1 VRAIFRIAI
10 TVAAVGPVGCANTWD
25 TLGNRSWRKDFLD
38 NPIRA
43 TVRPE
48 DPLTI
53 LRTNPDDGEGRAKA
67 MRRLDEPITH
77 GRDQTE
83 QVEALGYLKDAATTD
98 PSPVVRAAAIDALGR
113 FEDPRVPEI
122 LAAAFHQA
130 DGPDAKPATDA
141 RLPGMLAARGGLYG
155 PTGFSPEVATM
166 IRVKAVDALAKTG
179 RPEAVAFLA
188 ELALPKPDAD
198 PVETRDVRV
207 AAVRGLATIRRP
219 EAVHALS
226 RVLAAEQGRDTAVV
240 SHAHSGLKDLT
251 GHDLPADPDQWN
263 AVVQAGFEVKP
274 ERTAIQRAVDWISP

>member
-1 VRAIFRIAI
+1 M
-10 TVAAVGPVGCANTWD
+10 AAVGPVGCANTWD
-25 TLGNRSWRKDFLD
+25 NLGNRSWRNDFLD

-53 LRTNPDDGEGRAKA
+53 LRTKPDDGEARAKA

-77 GRDQTE
+77 GRDPAEQTE
-83 QVEALGYLKDAATTD
+83 ALEFLRTAATTD
-98 PSPVVRAAAIDALGR
+98 QSPVVRAAAIDCLGR

-130 DGPDAKPATDA
+130 AGPDAKPATDS
-141 RLPGMLAARGGLYG
+141 RLPGMLSARSGLFG
-155 PTGFSPEVATM
+155 PTGYSPEVATM
-166 IRVKAVDALAKTG
+166 LRLKAIDALAKTG

-188 ELALPKPDAD
+188 ELALPKPDTD
-198 PVETRDVRV
+198 PAETRDVRV
-207 AAVRGLATIRRP
+207 AAVRGLATMRRP

-226 RVLAAEQGRDTAVV
+226 RVLAAEKGRDAAVV
-240 SHAHSGLKDLT
+240 SRAHTGLKDLT
-251 GHDLPADPDQWN
+251 GRDLPPDPQQWN
-263 AVVQAGFEVKP
+263 EVVQAGFEVKP

>member
-1 VRAIFRIAI
+1 LAL
-10 TVAAVGPVGCANTWD
+10 TAAVPLGCANTWD

-38 NPIRA
+38 NPLRA
-43 TVRPE
+43 TVRPD

-53 LRTNPDDGEGRAKA
+53 LRTKPDDGEARARA

-77 GRDQTE
+77 GRDQAE
-83 QVEALGYLKDAATTD
+83 QTEALDYLKTAATSD

-130 DGPDAKPATDA
+130 AGPDAKPATDS
-141 RLPGMLAARGGLYG
+141 RLPGMLSARGGLYG
-155 PTGFSPEVATM
+155 PTGFSPDVATM
-166 IRVKAVDALAKTG
+166 LRVKAVDALAKTG

-207 AAVRGLATIRRP
+207 AAVRGLAGIRRP

-226 RVLAAEQGRDTAVV
+226 RVLAAERGRDAAVV
-240 SHAHSGLKDLT
+240 SRAHAGLKDLT
-251 GHDLPADPDQWN
+251 GHDLPADPEQWN
-263 AVVQAGFEVKP
+263 AVVQAGFDVRP
-274 ERTAIQRAVDWISP
+274 EPTAIQRAVHWILP